1 MLFLLS
7 IWLAAGIGLAWIV
20 CQGRRGSAGL
30 PLAYFLQASLIHVP
44 GAVLYLDAGDGN
56 ATKVGFEQTIIGIVA
71 FLVGVI
77 IARYAFVRP
86 PGRQGSASQTEEF
99 TSQRITVLDRLSL
112 IYLIV
117 GGIVSFAMMPLV
129 ASIPSATAFVAP
141 LGSLILIGAC
151 LRLWVATETRN
162 QLKFWSTMALLP
174 VLPLVTLVQGGFLGG
189 GTIWA
194 ITIVAFLFAQSKRR
208 LVYVFLAP
216 AVFFGGL
223 SVFVNY
229 MAARDGIPA
238 ARVASAGQ
246 HRRPT

>member
-1 MLFLLS
+1 
-7 IWLAAGIGLAWIV
+7 
-20 CQGRRGSAGL
+20 
-30 PLAYFLQASLIHVP
+30 
-44 GAVLYLDAGDGN
+44 
-56 ATKVGFEQTIIGIVA
+56 
-71 FLVGVI
+71 
-77 IARYAFVRP
+77 
-86 PGRQGSASQTEEF
+86 
-99 TSQRITVLDRLSL
+99 
-112 IYLIV
+112 
-117 GGIVSFAMMPLV
+117 
-129 ASIPSATAFVAP
+129 
-141 LGSLILIGAC
+141 
-151 LRLWVATETRN
+151 
-162 QLKFWSTMALLP
+162 MALLP

-229 MAARDGIPA
+229 MAARHGIPA